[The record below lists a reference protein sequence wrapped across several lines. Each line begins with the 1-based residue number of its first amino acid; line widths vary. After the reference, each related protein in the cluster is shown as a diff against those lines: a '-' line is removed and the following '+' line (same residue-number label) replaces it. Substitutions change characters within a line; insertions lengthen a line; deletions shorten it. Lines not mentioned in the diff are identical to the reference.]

1 MCVQVTDTT
10 QAPREASGRLFRLPR
25 SPVPL
30 VSAVRRPPTASPQA
44 GAVRGLRKA
53 MRHHWRL
60 LFGTSSFP
68 GSARGTGESR
78 AMLLLHGREN
88 RVSVKRAA
96 LLDGRAGHFLR
107 SRPLGR
113 HSGPRVTSSPS
124 ARQKHTGHQRATDEA
139 QDSLEGRSVLPP
151 GRPEGLA
158 WGPGAESV
166 SSPHPRV
173 RGWPP
178 KHSPSQDSLWK
189 PRA

>member
-53 MRHHWRL
+53 RRLHWRL

-96 LLDGRAGHFLR
+96 LLDGRAGHFLQKPTAGPTLRTEGHRQPLHQAETHR
-107 SRPLGR
+107 SPASYRRSPGQPRRPL
-113 HSGPRVTSSPS
+113 SPAAWTPR
-124 ARQKHTGHQRATDEA
+124 
-139 QDSLEGRSVLPP
+139 
-151 GRPEGLA
+151 
-158 WGPGAESV
+158 GPGLGSR
-166 SSPHPRV
+166 S
-173 RGWPP
+173 
-178 KHSPSQDSLWK
+178 
-189 PRA
+189 